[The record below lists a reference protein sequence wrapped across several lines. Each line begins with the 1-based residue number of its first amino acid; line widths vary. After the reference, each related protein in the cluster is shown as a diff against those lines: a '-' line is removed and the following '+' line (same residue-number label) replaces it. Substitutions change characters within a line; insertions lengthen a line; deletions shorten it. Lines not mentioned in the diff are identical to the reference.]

1 MQDFPLTLHHIFYRA
16 ERFFPEKSI
25 VSMLAEGTH
34 RYTYGEFALRVR
46 RLAAA
51 LLAAGVNPGDRIA
64 TFAWNHYRHHELY
77 YAVPCIGAVLHTLNI
92 RLHPDQLTYIVEHA
106 KDKMIFFDDSL
117 ADALAPAVAQVDCV
131 ERFIRMGDADG
142 PITADGYEDFLADDP
157 LKDWP
162 TFPED
167 EAAGLC
173 YTSGTTGNPK
183 GVLYSHRSTVL
194 HAFGVNSGS
203 AHGLSEADTTLTI
216 VPMFHAMAW
225 GYPYAATMAG
235 CDQVHPGPN
244 LDAASLL
251 GAIQSERVTISAG
264 VPTVWVGVLDELDR
278 GDWDTS
284 SLRSLVSGGAAMPRS
299 VMEGFSRH
307 GIEMVQGWGMTETSP
322 VAAHGHVKKNLRE
335 PEETRFAIAAK
346 TGLIIPGVEL
356 RLIDDSGDEVP
367 WDGESFGEIQVRG
380 PWIASAYYEDAFTEP
395 VVDGWLRT
403 GDVAT
408 VDPNGYVSIVDR
420 TKDMVKSGGE
430 WISSVELEK
439 HLMAHPSILEAAVIG
454 VPHEKWTERPLA
466 CVVLREGRDLD
477 AESIVEFLSDK
488 VAKWWLPER
497 VVFIDEVPK
506 TSVGKFDKK
515 LLRLKFGAT
524 QAP

>member
-1 MQDFPLTLHHIFYRA
+1 MQDFPLTIHHIFYRA
-16 ERFFPEKSI
+16 ERLFPEKTI
-25 VSMLAEGTH
+25 VSLLPEGTH
-34 RYTYGEFALRVR
+34 RYTYGDFAGRVR

-51 LLAAGVNPGDRIA
+51 LVSAGVKPGDRVA

-92 RLHPDQLTYIVEHA
+92 RLHAEQLAYIVEHA
-106 KDKMIFFDDSL
+106 KDKMVFYDG
-117 ADALAPAVAQVDCV
+117 ALEEALLPVSAKVDCV
-131 ERFIRMGDADG
+131 ERYVKMGVGGGA
-142 PITADGYEDFLADDP
+142 IEADGYEDFLSADAIAN
-157 LKDWP
+157 WP
-162 TFPED
+162 TLAED

-203 AHGLSEADTTLTI
+203 AHGLMESDTTLTI

-244 LDAASLL
+244 LDPASLL
-251 GAIQSERVTISAG
+251 GAIQSEKVTISAG

-278 GDWDTS
+278 GSWDVS
-284 SLRSLVSGGAAMPRS
+284 SVRSFVSGGAAMPRS
-299 VMEGFSRH
+299 LMEGFARH
-307 GIEMVQGWGMTETSP
+307 GVEMVQGWGMTETSP
-322 VAAHGHVKKNLRE
+322 VCAHGHVKKSLEGN
-335 PEETRFAIAAK
+335 RFEVAAK

-356 RLIDDSGDEVP
+356 RLVDDKGAEVS

-380 PWIASAYYEDAFTEP
+380 PWIASAYYEDDVTDPLSE
-395 VVDGWLRT
+395 GWLRT

-408 VDPNGYVSIVDR
+408 MDANGYLLIVDR
-420 TKDMVKSGGE
+420 TKDLVKSGGE

-439 HLMAHPSILEAAVIG
+439 HIMAHPAVLEAAVIG
-454 VPHEKWTERPLA
+454 VPDELWSERPLA
-466 CVVLREGRDLD
+466 CVVVRQGFELD
-477 AESIVEFLSDK
+477 KKAVIGFLSDK
-488 VAKWWLPER
+488 VAKWWLPDD
-497 VVFIDEVPK
+497 VVFIEEVPK

-515 LLRLKFGAT
+515 VLRERFGVT